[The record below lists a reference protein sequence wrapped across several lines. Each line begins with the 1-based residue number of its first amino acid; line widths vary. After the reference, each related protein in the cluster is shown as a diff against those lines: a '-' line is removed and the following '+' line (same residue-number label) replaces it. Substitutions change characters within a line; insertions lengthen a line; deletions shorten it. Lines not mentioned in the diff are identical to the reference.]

1 VALDSGLPDNPGT
14 ILDGYEGVPLLGGLH
29 EAQPWPNYPGEKLYT
44 SPYRWTAPRILICD
58 DGSLDSGELIYIRSD
73 RTTIGRTTG
82 EVTIGHDI
90 AMSASHAEIVRE
102 DYGGQHAWVLRDL
115 NSRNG
120 TLARVKRVT
129 IDPGQTILLGSKR
142 FHFEP
147 AGPGMSLSPGGPPA
161 ETIRLDHPAGI
172 SESGQP
178 ALVENTSPHSPGG
191 QRHPFQ
197 NLRIKIGLPGFGNE
211 IELDDPC
218 IAPLHAVIER
228 DASGA
233 WQLEAKPSLNGV
245 WVRLGGVRL
254 IDGCLFQCGE
264 QRFRFLL

>member
-1 VALDSGLPDNPGT
+1 MALESRLPDDPGT
-14 ILDGYEGVPLLGGLH
+14 ILDGYEGVPLLGPGSG
-29 EAQPWPNYPGEKLYT
+29 PKFPGERLYQ
-44 SPYRWTAPRILICD
+44 SPYRWTAPQILICD
-58 DGSLDSGELIYIRSD
+58 DGSLESGEMIYVRSD
-73 RTTIGRTTG
+73 RITIGRTTG
-82 EVTIGHDI
+82 DITIGHDI

-102 DYGGQHAWVLRDL
+102 DVGGRHAWVLHDL
-115 NSRNG
+115 NSSNG
-120 TLARVKRVT
+120 TLVRVRQVT

-147 AGPGMSLSPGGPPA
+147 AGPGVSLSPGNPQPKTVRIDEA
-161 ETIRLDHPAGI
+161 TSLPED
-172 SESGQP
+172 GQA
-178 ALVENTSPHSPGG
+178 ALVENMSPQSAGG
-191 QRHPFQ
+191 QRHPLKGFQ
-197 NLRIKIGLPGFGNE
+197 VRIGLPGFGNE

-245 WVRLGGVRL
+245 WVRVSGVRL

>member
-1 VALDSGLPDNPGT
+1 MALESGLPDNPGT
-14 ILDGYEGVPLLGGLH
+14 ILHGYEGVPLLGPGPGL
-29 EAQPWPNYPGEKLYT
+29 QFPGERLYQ

-58 DGSLDSGELIYIRSD
+58 DGSLESGEMIYIRSD

-82 EVTIGHDI
+82 EITIGHDI
-90 AMSASHAEIVRE
+90 AMSASHAEIIRE
-102 DYGGQHAWVLRDL
+102 DHGGRHAWVLHDL
-115 NSRNG
+115 NSSNG
-120 TLARVKRVT
+120 TLVRVKQVT

-147 AGPGMSLSPGGPPA
+147 AGPGVSLSPGSPLPK
-161 ETIRLDHPAGI
+161 TVRFDDPV
-172 SESGQP
+172 SGQP
-178 ALVENTSPHSPGG
+178 ALVENMSPHSPGG
-191 QRHPFQ
+191 RRHPFQ
-197 NLRIKIGLPGFGNE
+197 TFRVTIGLPGFGNE
-211 IELDDPC
+211 IEFDDPC

-245 WVRLGGVRL
+245 WVRVSGVRL